1 MTWIRHWDFNQSQR
15 PESIPLP
22 NCERLYFIARWKRL
36 ERCVEITLECCL
48 YSSNLSAAKD
58 YQIQSGNWK
67 YLPNKACFHTHN
79 KKGDKSTICSA
90 NNRLKI
96 NSFMLIF
103 RILYPLLGCF
113 MSQPFHTTSDSKKFT
128 TWRSWCN
135 WSAVKD
141 WLVGP
146 PAIQPEHP
154 SSIAPTS
161 LFPWLFKTTKSG
173 GLLACKKNCP
183 AFMTKVCADVCW
195 FCWSHELWIIGLD
208 CCVQVFLGCITASKV
223 IAFVVLQRE
232 IQQEASDP
240 FLSLPSS
247 KKSSNR
253 NWNRTNLQLDLT
265 SRSFWTH
272 SGLPVRFTCE
282 VNPTW
287 INSSKV
293 HQKNS

>member
-1 MTWIRHWDFNQSQR
+1 
-15 PESIPLP
+15 
-22 NCERLYFIARWKRL
+22 
-36 ERCVEITLECCL
+36 
-48 YSSNLSAAKD
+48 
-58 YQIQSGNWK
+58 
-67 YLPNKACFHTHN
+67 
-79 KKGDKSTICSA
+79 
-90 NNRLKI
+90 
-96 NSFMLIF
+96 MLIF
-103 RILYPLLGCF
+103 RTLYPLLGCF
-113 MSQPFHTTSDSKKFT
+113 MSQPFHTTSDSKKIT

-183 AFMTKVCADVCW
+183 AFLTKVCVDVCW

-208 CCVQVFLGCITASKV
+208 CSGVFGMYNCFISNCNLCFTTWNSARSIW
-223 IAFVVLQRE
+223 
-232 IQQEASDP
+232 P

-253 NWNRTNLQLDLT
+253 NWNRTNLQLDVA
-265 SRSFWTH
+265 SPSFWTH
-272 SGLPVRFTCE
+272 YGLPVRFTCE
-282 VNPTW
+282 FNPTW

-293 HQKNS
+293 HKKNN